1 MPGEAQVIHLLEGDV
16 SLHVA
21 AGSAFEIIYPQATRL
36 PPDAS
41 TSAESPPGLHPVG
54 VACRIG
60 PADVAFDERV
70 RISMRVE
77 GPTERIGIYA
87 DDGRCVLLGADE
99 GDEGRLSARIRAFG
113 RFALMKDNMP
123 PKISGLHPE
132 TGSVGEADITFSAE
146 VTDTWAGIGREE
158 DVVIELDGVRLVSE
172 YDPEAERVTASPDQS
187 LEAGAHHLVLT
198 LRDAA
203 GNETVAS
210 TDFISR

>member
-1 MPGEAQVIHLLEGDV
+1 MVIKMAEEMMNKHNVDVLGDYMAEDINDHNPPTGSKPGLEGIKEAMKMF
-16 SLHVA
+16 L
-21 AGSAFEIIYPQATRL
+21 GAF
-36 PPDAS
+36 PDLKIQVDDLI
-41 TSAESPPGLHPVG
+41 AEGDLV
-54 VACRIG
+54 
-60 PADVAFDERV
+60 
-70 RISMRVE
+70 
-77 GPTERIGIYA
+77 
-87 DDGRCVLLGADE
+87 VLLGADE
-99 GDEGRLSARIRAFG
+99 GDDGRLSARIRAFG

-123 PKISGLHPE
+123 PTISGLHPE
-132 TGSVGEADITFSAE
+132 TGSVVDADITFSAG
-146 VTDTWAGIGREE
+146 VTDTGAGIGREE